1 MGTISAMPLDDDW
14 MKTADVPTALLDNVL
29 VSMPDKR
36 DMPAITELLRDVRA
50 NDRPMLMPL
59 TVSAAEMATMGGG
72 SGHDALEYLGLA
84 RSDTT
89 YRDLRRA
96 VGLPEEPR
104 LTPGKARRC
113 LEARGFVLPPRVI
126 TDPLD
131 DGWSRAVR
139 LVDRSRQ

>member
-1 MGTISAMPLDDDW
+1 MPTDDDW
-14 MKTADVPTALLDNVL
+14 MKTADVPTALSLDNLRRL

-36 DMPAITELLRDVRA
+36 DMPAI
-50 NDRPMLMPL
+50 

-104 LTPGKARRC
+104 LTPGMARLC

-126 TDPLD
+126 ADPLG

-139 LVDRSRQ
+139 LVDRSRR